1 MPAAVQVPVVQTA
14 PAQQSCP
21 EAPHTAHFA
30 VVLSQTNGVPQN
42 VSPPVKPSQ
51 QASPR
56 PPHEAQVPVWQLTNG
71 AVQLVVAVVVVQHAW
86 PNLPQ
91 VPLLHPPAVHVP
103 SPPEQVPAAAMHR
116 PALSQQAPAP
126 EQ

>member
-1 MPAAVQVPVVQTA
+1 MVQTA
-14 PAQQSCP
+14 PAQQSWP
-21 EAPHTAHFA
+21 DAPHRAHFE

-71 AVQLVVAVVVVQHAW
+71 AVQFVVDVVVVQQLW

-91 VPLLHPPAVHVP
+91 VPLLHPPPVHVP
-103 SPPEQVPAAAMHR
+103 SPPEQVPAGAMHT
-116 PALSQQAPAP
+116 PALSQQAPAV